1 MNSYKIFITKSAIAA
16 GLIAEGLE
24 RNPSWL
30 RLSGDVKSVTNGS
43 VTDEDRI
50 PKLFHDKGY
59 YYALIEYDAGQN
71 CPEYSLFIC

>member
-16 GLIAEGLE
+16 SLTAEGLE

-50 PKLFHDKGY
+50 PKLFHNQGY
-59 YYALIEYDAGQN
+59 YYALIEYDAGQSR
-71 CPEYSLFIC
+71 PEYSLIIC